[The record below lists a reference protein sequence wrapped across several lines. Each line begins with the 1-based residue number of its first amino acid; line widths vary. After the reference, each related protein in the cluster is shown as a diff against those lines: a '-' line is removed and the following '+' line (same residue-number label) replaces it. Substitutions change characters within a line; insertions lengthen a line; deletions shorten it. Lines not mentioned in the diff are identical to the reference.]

1 MNNPAPILRD
11 PDMRGV
17 GVALERAAR
26 QAQQL
31 ALQTGTPC
39 YVWQDGQIV
48 NIGAPLTAPAA
59 APAATGQVGQVG

>member
-11 PDMRGV
+11 PDMRLV

-48 NIGAPLTAPAA
+48 NIGAPPATPAA
-59 APAATGQVGQVG
+59 VPAATGQVGQVG